1 MLPEKYLRNQ
11 IHQLMVNIRR
21 IINKGREKMKK
32 IILLVIVLT
41 IITTLNIFANQ
52 ENQPIVQLEPVEIRE
67 YQGERL
73 SSLKD
78 FNENAIKGT
87 QRVDINEYILE
98 IVGLVQETKKFSYN
112 EIINNFEHYK
122 KVATLDCV
130 EGWLVKILWEGILV
144 KDLIGKDNILPKAKI
159 IIFHAYDGYTTSFP
173 VDYIM
178 DNDILLAYKM
188 NEVTLPAQRGFPFQ
202 LVAESKWGYK
212 WIKWITKIEI
222 SDDETFRGF
231 WESRGYANEGDIDK
245 SYFEK

>member
-1 MLPEKYLRNQ
+1 
-11 IHQLMVNIRR
+11 MVNIRR

-32 IILLVIVLT
+32 IILLVMVLT

-112 EIINNFEHYK
+112 EIIDNFEHYK

-130 EGWLVKILWEGILV
+130 EGWLVKILWEGILL

-212 WIKWITKIEI
+212 WIKWVTKIEI
-222 SDDETFRGF
+222 SDDETYRGF

>member
-1 MLPEKYLRNQ
+1 
-11 IHQLMVNIRR
+11 
-21 IINKGREKMKK
+21 MKK

-73 SSLKD
+73 SSLND

-112 EIINNFEHYK
+112 EIINNFDHYK

-130 EGWLVKILWEGILV
+130 EGWIVKILWEGILV

-173 VDYIM
+173 INYIVDK
-178 DNDILLAYKM
+178 DILLAYKM

-212 WIKWITKIEI
+212 WIKWVTKIEI
-222 SDDETFRGF
+222 SDDEAFRGF

>member
-1 MLPEKYLRNQ
+1 
-11 IHQLMVNIRR
+11 
-21 IINKGREKMKK
+21 MKNSSLFFSEIK
-32 IILLVIVLT
+32 IIILLVIVLT

-173 VDYIM
+173 INYIF
-178 DNDILLAYKM
+178 DNNILLAYKA
-188 NEVTLPAQRGFPFQ
+188 NEIILPSDRGFPFM

-212 WIKWITKIEI
+212 WIKWVTKIEI
-222 SDDETFRGF
+222 SDDEAFRGF

>member
-1 MLPEKYLRNQ
+1 
-11 IHQLMVNIRR
+11 
-21 IINKGREKMKK
+21 MKTFNLFFSKTLK
-32 IILLVIVLT
+32 IILFTLVLT
-41 IITTLNIFANQ
+41 ILTTFNISANQ
-52 ENQPIVQLEPVEIRE
+52 ENQPTVQLEPVEIRE

-73 SSLKD
+73 SSLND

-98 IVGLVQETKKFSYN
+98 IAGLVQETKKFTYN
-112 EIINNFEHYK
+112 EIINNFGRYK

-173 VDYIM
+173 VDYIF
-178 DNDILLAYKM
+178 DNNILLAYKA
-188 NEVTLPAQRGFPFQ
+188 NEIILPSNRGFPFM

-212 WIKWITKIEI
+212 WIKWVNKIEI
-222 SDDETFRGF
+222 SDDEAFRGF

-245 SYFEK
+245 NYFEK

>member
-1 MLPEKYLRNQ
+1 
-11 IHQLMVNIRR
+11 
-21 IINKGREKMKK
+21 MKK

-52 ENQPIVQLEPVEIRE
+52 ENQPIAQLEPVEIRE

-73 SSLKD
+73 SSLND

-87 QRVDINEYILE
+87 QRVDINEYTLE

-173 VDYIM
+173 INYIVDK
-178 DNDILLAYKM
+178 DILLAYKM

-212 WIKWITKIEI
+212 WIKWVTKIEI

>member
-1 MLPEKYLRNQ
+1 
-11 IHQLMVNIRR
+11 
-21 IINKGREKMKK
+21 MKK

-73 SSLKD
+73 SSLND

-112 EIINNFEHYK
+112 EIINNFDHYK

-130 EGWLVKILWEGILV
+130 EGWIVKILWEGILV

-173 VDYIM
+173 INYIVDK
-178 DNDILLAYKM
+178 DILLAYKM

-212 WIKWITKIEI
+212 WIKWVTKIEI

>member
-1 MLPEKYLRNQ
+1 
-11 IHQLMVNIRR
+11 
-21 IINKGREKMKK
+21 MKK

-87 QRVDINEYILE
+87 QRVDINEYTLE

-173 VDYIM
+173 INYIVDK
-178 DNDILLAYKM
+178 DILLAYKM

-212 WIKWITKIEI
+212 WIKWVTKIEI

>member
-1 MLPEKYLRNQ
+1 
-11 IHQLMVNIRR
+11 
-21 IINKGREKMKK
+21 MKK

-87 QRVDINEYILE
+87 QRVDINEYTLE

-173 VDYIM
+173 INYIVDK
-178 DNDILLAYKM
+178 DILLAYKM

-245 SYFEK
+245 GYFEK

>member
-1 MLPEKYLRNQ
+1 
-11 IHQLMVNIRR
+11 
-21 IINKGREKMKK
+21 MKNSNLYFSEIK
-32 IILLVIVLT
+32 EIILLVIVLT
-41 IITTLNIFANQ
+41 IIPTLNIFASQ
-52 ENQPIVQLEPVEIRE
+52 ENQPTVQLEPVEIRE

-73 SSLKD
+73 SSLND

-112 EIINNFEHYK
+112 EIINNFNHYK

-130 EGWLVKILWEGILV
+130 EGWIVKILWEGILV
-144 KDLIGKDNILPKAKI
+144 KDLIGKDNIVPKAKI

-173 VDYIM
+173 INYIF
-178 DNDILLAYKM
+178 DNNILLAYKA
-188 NEVTLPAQRGFPFQ
+188 NEIILPPNRGFPFM

-212 WIKWITKIEI
+212 WIKWVTKIEI
-222 SDDETFRGF
+222 SDDEAYRGF

-245 SYFEK
+245 SYFENSD

>member
-1 MLPEKYLRNQ
+1 
-11 IHQLMVNIRR
+11 
-21 IINKGREKMKK
+21 MKTFNLFFSKTLK
-32 IILLVIVLT
+32 IILFTIVLT
-41 IITTLNIFANQ
+41 ILTTFNISANQ
-52 ENQPIVQLEPVEIRE
+52 ENQPTVQLEPVEIRE

-73 SSLKD
+73 SSLND

-98 IVGLVQETKKFSYN
+98 IAGLVQETKKFTYN
-112 EIINNFEHYK
+112 EIINNFGRYK

-173 VDYIM
+173 VDYIF
-178 DNDILLAYKM
+178 DNNILLAYKA
-188 NEVTLPAQRGFPFQ
+188 NEIILPSNRGFPFM

-212 WIKWITKIEI
+212 WIKWVTKIEI
-222 SDDETFRGF
+222 SDDEAFRGF

-245 SYFEK
+245 SYFENSD

>member
-1 MLPEKYLRNQ
+1 
-11 IHQLMVNIRR
+11 
-21 IINKGREKMKK
+21 MKNSNLFFSEIK
-32 IILLVIVLT
+32 EIILLVIVLT
-41 IITTLNIFANQ
+41 TIITLNIFADQ
-52 ENQPIVQLEPVEIRE
+52 ENQPTVQLEPVEIRE

-73 SSLKD
+73 SSLND
-78 FNENAIKGT
+78 FRENAIKGT

-98 IVGLVQETKKFSYN
+98 IAGLVQETKKFSYN
-112 EIINNFEHYK
+112 EIINDFNHYK

-130 EGWLVKILWEGILV
+130 EGWIVKILWEGILV
-144 KDLIGKDNILPKAKI
+144 KDLIGKDNITSKAKI

-173 VDYIM
+173 INYIL
-178 DNDILLAYKM
+178 DNNILLAYKA
-188 NEVTLPAQRGFPFQ
+188 NEIILPPNRGFSFM

-212 WIKWITKIEI
+212 WIKWVTKIEI

>member
-1 MLPEKYLRNQ
+1 
-11 IHQLMVNIRR
+11 
-21 IINKGREKMKK
+21 MKK

-73 SSLKD
+73 SSLND

-112 EIINNFEHYK
+112 EIINNFDHYK

-130 EGWLVKILWEGILV
+130 EGWIVKILWEGILV

-173 VDYIM
+173 INYIVDK
-178 DNDILLAYKM
+178 DILLAYKM

-212 WIKWITKIEI
+212 WIKWVTKIEI
-222 SDDETFRGF
+222 SDDEAFRGF
-231 WESRGYANEGDIDK
+231 WESRGYTNEGDIDK